1 MIFQG
6 GDFSRNSGYT
16 LIELI
21 IVIALIGIMLF
32 FSIPRFQEGI
42 FTSNT
47 KKVSRWIIVKVNALK
62 HKAVSDRK
70 TYTLH
75 VSIDKSRIWVT
86 HDAMSEDE
94 IENAQQQGYVFP
106 EDLKVLD
113 VVFPG
118 REKISQGVADIC
130 FYKEGYSDKA
140 LIHIENDDNRQISFV
155 IEPFL
160 PKVKFHDKY
169 LSFDD

>member
-6 GDFSRNSGYT
+6 VDFSRNSGYT

-62 HKAVSDRK
+62 YKAVSDRK

-75 VSIDKSRIWVT
+75 VSMDKNRMWVT

-94 IENAQQQGYVFP
+94 IENAQQQGYAFP

-113 VVFPG
+113 VAFPG
-118 REKISQGVADIC
+118 REKISHGVADIC
-130 FYKEGYSDKA
+130 FYKKGYSDKA

-160 PKVKFHDKY
+160 PKVKLHDKY